1 MASTEADEARI
12 SANGAAWLWA
22 LTLAVGMAILFAFTQ
37 WGVLDDVPA
46 SDVTAFAVGTHNA
59 IGIVAIGGWNAIGVV
74 AIGGANSIGVVTIGG
89 LNSIGLISVGGIN
102 SSGLITLGGINSMA
116 AIRGV
121 RVLRWSPTMIRRG
134 NLTC

>member
-12 SANGAAWLWA
+12 SAGGAAWLWA
-22 LTLAVGMAILFAFTQ
+22 LTLAVGMTILFALTQ
-37 WGVLDDVPA
+37 WGLLDDVA
-46 SDVTAFAVGTHNA
+46 ESDVTAFAVGSSNA
-59 IGIVAIGGWNAIGVV
+59 IGVVAIGGWNAIGVV

-89 LNSIGLISVGGIN
+89 LNSIGLISVGGLN
-102 SSGLITLGGINSMA
+102 SSGLIALGGVNSMA

-121 RVLRWSPTMIRRG
+121 RIFRWSPTMIRRG

>member
-1 MASTEADEARI
+1 MTSTEADEARI

-22 LTLAVGMAILFAFTQ
+22 LTLAGGMAILFAFTQ

-59 IGIVAIGGWNAIGVV
+59 IGIVAIGGWNAIGIV

-121 RVLRWSPTMIRRG
+121 RVFRWSPTMIRRG